1 MRRSA
6 RFAPKGRP
14 AFTLVEMIVV
24 LAIVLALSALA
35 VALAPRMGERQKTQ
49 RAADQLQGWFGIAR
63 QWARRAHVPTGIRL
77 LPGRLLPNPVNFNS
91 NYVTELQYIQ
101 QAPDFV
107 VSPGLTPDNPPNIR
121 RIQVTA
127 SSPGIFDT
135 VVLEPAPAAV

>member
-1 MRRSA
+1 RSDGSGRRRRCRGQSLQLPPAPGRPRRLAMRRSA
-6 RFAPKGRP
+6 TRAPSCRH

-35 VALAPRMGERQKTQ
+35 VALAPRLGERQKTR

-101 QAPDFV
+101 QA
-107 VSPGLTPDNPPNIR
+107 
-121 RIQVTA
+121 
-127 SSPGIFDT
+127 
-135 VVLEPAPAAV
+135 